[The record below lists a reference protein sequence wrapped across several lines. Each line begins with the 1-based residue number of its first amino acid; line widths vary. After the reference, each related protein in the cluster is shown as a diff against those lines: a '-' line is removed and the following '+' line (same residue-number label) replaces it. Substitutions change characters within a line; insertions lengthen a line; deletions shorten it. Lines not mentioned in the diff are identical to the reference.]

1 MSKHNFGEMET
12 TVGGWLAFFNGRK
25 ESDLKWNAINL
36 KVTQKKQRLN
46 NFYRPK

>member
-25 ESDLKWNAINL
+25 EEFRTKECFAMRKPGPR
-36 KVTQKKQRLN
+36 KV
-46 NFYRPK
+46 F